1 MPGQVEGKLRL
12 LLKEN
17 SVELERMSAFN
28 EALQDRLKNASMQT
42 ARSRES
48 LRLQKEEVAKLLA
61 QIAEL
66 NAAVEAQE
74 KRSTAVHDQANAA
87 AAATAQRAA
96 DLKSARA
103 AAAAASTAAHA
114 SAEDAEAAVAS
125 AQTSLG
131 AAINATPVHAS
142 VSVEE
147 LFRWVD
153 HFKSAG
159 LTRANLTHC
168 IDVDGASLLDV
179 VRTLLAIRAGTM
191 HSGDRYQ
198 AKMRK
203 ALVTAL
209 LRSIRGSTQASDKES
224 IVEEGITELTEFARV
239 TLEAEEDM
247 RRSEADMVK
256 TEVGSA
262 QHDKA
267 KCEFDGAKEKKEVA
281 CGILEVHDQSER
293 KARWSLIAK
302 LAVAASR
309 EAGAYLAAFDCDAS
323 LSSDERKLD
332 EAPRLAALAA
342 HRAALRLR
350 RRAALQAAMDAL
362 SHLPTSYKLAQCQGW
377 RDGLTILLTHG
388 AVAFVRTLGFGNAR
402 SKGAVVFADAVRD
415 VLLRMPVAIHAL
427 RSLDSRVRKDSLP
440 LRVAFSKDGAG
451 PLCSAL
457 SMMLALKR
465 QPLPALFVAKL
476 FRKTT
481 DYECGNEVLA
491 ALLELLDAKGK
502 LKLRRS
508 KQGHQLMLPRTKKA
522 QCEMIAK
529 FLVAETIAADG
540 AAAADAEE

>member
-1 MPGQVEGKLRL
+1 M
-12 LLKEN
+12 
-17 SVELERMSAFN
+17 M
-28 EALQDRLKNASMQT
+28 
-42 ARSRES
+42 
-48 LRLQKEEVAKLLA
+48 
-61 QIAEL
+61 
-66 NAAVEAQE
+66 
-74 KRSTAVHDQANAA
+74 
-87 AAATAQRAA
+87 
-96 DLKSARA
+96 
-103 AAAAASTAAHA
+103 
-114 SAEDAEAAVAS
+114 
-125 AQTSLG
+125 
-131 AAINATPVHAS
+131 
-142 VSVEE
+142 
-147 LFRWVD
+147 
-153 HFKSAG
+153 
-159 LTRANLTHC
+159 
-168 IDVDGASLLDV
+168 
-179 VRTLLAIRAGTM
+179 
-191 HSGDRYQ
+191 
-198 AKMRK
+198 
-203 ALVTAL
+203 
-209 LRSIRGSTQASDKES
+209 
-224 IVEEGITELTEFARV
+224 
-239 TLEAEEDM
+239 
-247 RRSEADMVK
+247 K

-262 QHDKA
+262 QHHKA
-267 KCEFDGAKEKKEVA
+267 KCALDGAKEKKEVA
-281 CGILEVHDQSER
+281 CGILEAHDQSKR

-302 LAVAASR
+302 SAVAASR
-309 EAGAYLAAFDCDAS
+309 EAEAYLAAFDCDAS

-332 EAPRLAALAA
+332 EAARLAALAA

-362 SHLPTSYKLAQCQGW
+362 SYLPTSYKLAQCQGW

-388 AVAFVRTLGFGNAR
+388 AVAFVRTLGFGTAR

-508 KQGHQLMLPRTKKA
+508 KKGHQLMLPRTKQA